1 MVQEKIIELLAEATD
16 TDAAEITADTAFAD
30 LGIDSLDLTEMAMQL
45 EEEFDV
51 EIEMKPIAYLTQGH
65 TVGKLTEVVEALRG

>member
-1 MVQEKIIELLAEATD
+1 MEVQAKIIELLAEATD

-45 EEEFDV
+45 EEEFDI
-51 EIEMKPIAYLTQGH
+51 ELEMKPEIS
-65 TVGKLTEVVEALRG
+65 TVGKLTEVVESLRG

>member
-1 MVQEKIIELLAEATD
+1 MEVQAKIIELLAEATD
-16 TDAAEITADTAFAD
+16 TDAAEITDTAFAD

-45 EEEFDV
+45 EEEFGI
-51 EIEMKPIAYLTQGH
+51 ELEMKPEIS

>member
-1 MVQEKIIELLAEATD
+1 MEVQAKIIELLAEATD

-45 EEEFDV
+45 EEEFGI
-51 EIEMKPIAYLTQGH
+51 ELEMKPEIN
-65 TVGKLTEVVEALRG
+65 TVGKLTEVVESLRG